1 MVRVI
6 TQETFEDVVKEN
18 MEEFDME
25 YAEAVRYTMYSTL
38 LFRIGIRISR
48 ILPTDISYSFR
59 FTYPPEN
66 TKENIFIL

>member
-25 YAEAVRYTMYSTL
+25 YAEAVRYTTYFTL
-38 LFRIGIRISR
+38 LFIIGIRIR
-48 ILPTDISYSFR
+48 HILPTD
-59 FTYPPEN
+59 PV
-66 TKENIFIL
+66 LLD

>member
-25 YAEAVRYTMYSTL
+25 YAEAVRYTTYSTL
-38 LFRIGIRISR
+38 LFRIWIWIRHIKSTNPVLFGSR
-48 ILPTDISYSFR
+48 IHQKIQQKKVL
-59 FTYPPEN
+59 
-66 TKENIFIL
+66 